1 MDNLRRSS
9 IDAIDEIASIG
20 PIEAILNSDENIRGK
35 ITLNV
40 LEKDLQEKVEFYNKN
55 DNFRGILPQI
65 DAPRSPNIIP

>member
-40 LEKDLQEKVEFYNKN
+40 
-55 DNFRGILPQI
+55 
-65 DAPRSPNIIP
+65 